1 MGWNDYSCSNLLD
14 AICEAREGEGYKLDR
29 KNIKSIIQK
38 KLNFN
43 THKMYGEYNSNE
55 NESKCLRN
63 NPFVNLLLS
72 DSEDDTKLRNIYKIE
87 GFFKLA
93 GYRNKWEMH
102 ECSFNFNSYNIKS
115 QDRIILHLVLQE
127 VGSPPLK

>member
-1 MGWNDYSCSNLLD
+1 VGWNDYSCSNLLD
-14 AICEAREGEGYKLDR
+14 AICEAHEGEGYKLDR

-63 NPFVNLLLS
+63 NAFVNLLLS

-102 ECSFNFNSYNIKS
+102 ECCFNFNSYNIKG

-127 VGSPPLK
+127 VGSPLK